1 MELGS
6 FSLGTTLTF
15 GQMIVVDANGNV
27 RVLQPGEKTLPGE
40 IIISASNATPN
51 DVGNNND
58 VQISRV
64 NADGRNVDITN
75 DINEIFA
82 ALEQGQDPTQLGEDL
97 ATAAGESNGSSPTGS
112 VSIARDASETIAA
125 TEFSTSALTALGLSE
140 TQSLTLLESYSQ
152 SALGSIVTGINGA
165 NDKADIQG
173 AVSGSVTEDAADNTA
188 TGTLT
193 SKDVDNTD
201 NEFQAQTDAPGQYGT
216 FSVDANGKWTY
227 VLDNSNEKVDAL
239 NENQTLTETFTV
251 KSEDGTE
258 QQVTITINGAND
270 KADIQG
276 AVSGSVTEDAA
287 DNTATGTLTSKDVD
301 NTDNEFQAQTDAP
314 GQYGTFSVDANGKW
328 TYVLDNSNEKVDALN
343 ENQTLTETFTV
354 KSEDG
359 TEQQVTITINGAND
373 KADIQGA
380 VSGSVTEDAADN
392 TATGTL
398 TSKDVDNTD
407 NEFQAQ
413 TDAPGQYGTFSVD
426 ANGKWTY
433 VLDNSNEKVDALNEN
448 QTLTETFTVK
458 SEDGT
463 EQQVTI
469 TINGANDK
477 ADIQGAV
484 SGSVTEDAADNT
496 ATGTLTSKDVDNTDN
511 EFQAQTDAPGQYGTF
526 SVDANGKWTYVLDNS
541 NEKVDALNEN
551 QTLTETFT
559 VKSEDGTEQQV
570 TITINGANDKADIQ
584 GAVSGSVTEDA
595 ADNTATGTLTSKDVD
610 NTDNEFQA
618 QTDAPGQYGTFSVD
632 ANGKWTYVLDNSN
645 EKVDALNEN
654 QTLTE
659 TFTVK
664 SEDGTEQQV
673 TITIN
678 GANDKADIQGAVSG
692 SVTEDAADNTAT
704 GTLTSKDVDNTDN
717 EFQAQTDAPG
727 QYGTFS
733 VDANGKWTYVLD
745 NSNEK
750 VDALNENQTLTETF
764 TVKSEDGTEQQVTI
778 TINGAND
785 KADIQGAVSGS
796 VTEDAADNTAT
807 GTLTSKDVDNTDN
820 EFQAQTDAPGQYGT
834 FSVDAN
840 GKWTYVLDNS
850 NEKVDALNE
859 NQTLTET
866 FTVKSEDG
874 TEQQVTITINGAND
888 KADIQGAVS
897 GSVTEDAADN
907 TATGTLTSKDVDNTD
922 NEFQAQTDAPGQYG
936 TFSVDANG
944 KWTYVLDNSN
954 EKVDALNENQT
965 LTETFT
971 VKSEDGTEQ
980 QVTITINGA
989 NDKADIQGAVSGS
1002 VTEDAADNTAT
1013 GTLTSKDVDNTDNEF
1028 QAQTDAPGQ
1037 YGTFSVDANGKWTY
1051 VLDNSNEKVDA
1062 LNENQTLTETFTV
1075 KSEDGTEQQ
1084 VTITI
1089 NGANDKADIQGAV
1102 SGSVT
1107 EDAADNTATG
1117 TLTSKDVDNTDNEF
1131 QAQTDAPGQ
1140 YGTFSVDA
1148 NGKWTYV
1155 LDNSNE
1161 KVDALNENQTLTETF
1176 TVKSEDGTE
1185 QQVTITI
1192 NGANDKA
1199 DIQGAVS
1206 GSVTEDA
1213 ADNTATGTLTS
1224 KDVDNTDNE
1233 FQAQTDA
1240 PGQYGTFSVD
1250 ANGKWTYV
1258 LDNSNE
1264 KVDALNENQTL
1275 TETFTV
1281 KSEDGTEQQVTIT
1294 INGAND
1300 KADIQ
1305 GAVSGSVTEDAA
1317 DNTATGTLTSKDVDN
1332 TDNEFQAQT
1341 DAPGQY
1347 GTFSVDANGKWTY
1360 VLDNSNEKVDAL
1372 NENQTLTETFTVK
1385 SEDGTEQQVTITING
1400 ANDKA
1405 DIQGAVSGSVTE
1417 DAADNTATGTLTSK
1431 DVDNTDNEFQ
1441 AQTDAPGQY
1450 GTFSVDANG
1459 KWTYVLDNSNEKV
1472 DALNENQTLTET
1484 FTVKSED
1491 GTEQQ
1496 VTITING
1503 ANDKA
1508 DIQGA
1513 VSGSVTEDAADNTAT
1528 GTLTSKDVDNT
1539 DNEFQAQTDAPGQYG
1554 TFSVDANGKW
1564 TYVLDNSNEKVD
1576 ALNENQTL
1584 TETFT
1589 VKSEDG
1595 TEQQVTITINGA
1607 NDKADIQGAVSGSVT
1622 EDAAD
1627 NTATGTLTSK
1637 DVDNTDNEFQAQTD
1651 APGQYGT
1658 FSVDANGKWTYVLDN
1673 SNEKVDALNE
1683 NQTLTETFTV
1693 KSEDGTEQQVT
1704 ITING
1709 ANDKADIQ
1717 GAVSG
1722 SVTEDAADNT
1732 ATGTLTSKDVDN
1744 TDNEFQAQTDAPG
1757 QYGTF
1762 SVDAN
1767 GKWTYVLDNSN
1778 EKVDAL
1784 NENQT
1789 LTETFTVKSEDGTEQ
1804 QVTITINGAND
1815 KADIQGAVSG
1825 SVTEDAA
1832 DNTATGTLTSKD
1844 VDNTDNEFQAQ
1855 TDAPGQYGTFS
1866 VDANGKWTYV
1876 LDNSNEKVDALNEN
1890 QTLTE
1895 TFTVK
1900 SEDGTEQQVTITIN
1914 GANDK
1919 ADIQGAVSGSVTE
1932 DAADN
1937 TATGTLTSKDVDNT
1951 DNEFQAQTDA
1961 PGQYGTFSVDAN
1973 GKWTYVLDNSNEKV
1987 DALNENQTLT
1997 ETFTV
2002 KSEDGTEQQVT
2013 ITINGANDKA
2023 DIQGAVSGSV
2033 TEDAADNTA
2042 TGTLTSKDVDNT
2054 DNEFQA
2060 QTDAPGQYGTF
2071 SVDANGKWTY
2081 VLDNSNEKV
2090 DALNENQTLTE
2101 TFTVKSED
2109 GTEQQVTITING
2121 ANDKADIQGAVSGS
2135 VTEDAADN
2143 TATGTLTS
2151 KDVDNTDNEF
2161 QAQTDAPGQYGTF
2174 SVDANG
2180 KWTYV
2185 LDNSNEKVDALN
2197 ENQTLTET
2205 FTVKSEDGTEQQVTI
2220 TINGANDKA
2229 DIQGAVSGSV
2239 TEDAADNTAT
2249 GTLTSKDVDNT
2260 DNEFQA
2266 QTDAPGQY
2274 GTFSVDANGKWTYV
2288 LDNSNE
2294 KVDALNE
2301 NQTLTETFTV
2311 KSEDGTEQQVT
2322 ITINGANDKAD
2333 IQGAVSGSVTEDAAD
2348 NTATGTL
2355 TSKDVD
2361 NTDNEFQAQ
2370 TDAPGQYG
2378 TFSVDANGKWTYV
2391 LDNSNEK
2398 VDALNE
2404 NQTLTETFTVKSEDG
2419 TEQQVTITINGANDK
2434 ADIQGAVSGSV
2445 TEDAADNTA
2454 TGTLTSKD
2462 VDNTDNEFQAQT
2474 DAPGQYGTF
2483 SVDANGKWTYVL
2495 DNSNEKVDALN
2506 ENQTLTETFT
2516 VKSEDGTEQQVTITI
2531 TGTNDAAIIS
2541 GDAQGAVTEGNGD
2554 IVLSDSGTLTAEDK
2568 DGNNADNTFLTNV
2581 TAVAHPTEG
2590 APLGSLSITEGGVW
2604 TYNVDNSKVEYLGKD
2619 ETKVETFTV
2628 QSVDGTEHT
2637 VTVTITGTNDAAI
2650 IAISSIAPLSEEG
2663 LSGGLQDDI
2672 GSSDTS
2678 DAVKASGTI
2687 TIDDVDSDSVEI
2699 TLSGPVGITSGGM
2712 EVVWEWDAQNH
2723 KLIGSTFGSDSKS
2736 VIEIELTAPNASG
2749 KGEWNYTVTLLNPVD
2764 HPDGSQ
2770 EDTLSLDLGVFVS
2783 DGQTTTESKL
2793 SIIIE
2798 DDAPSNHVM
2807 EPVAATVTDIPDV
2820 LIGQFDLTGYR
2831 GDRTTID
2838 GGQFT
2843 ITAKGFSSALSST
2856 LVSANINGDS
2866 EGIGVSSKGSPYHNL
2881 ANEVDFRKF
2890 SDGSSASEELVIKL
2904 DPNTVAY
2911 GAKIEFSKMFG
2922 GEGESGIV
2930 EFWRD
2935 GKLIAT
2941 QSFTSDENRG
2951 DYAKDFSVQQGGFDT
2966 MVIKATD
2973 NGHSFN
2979 HKDNSDFTVKNIEF
2993 LGLDAPQPIAYGSG
3007 VVEPQWGADGRGA
3020 LQLVGLDESAT
3031 LKTVTG
3037 SDITVGLVGANT
3049 LTGKDAEGH
3058 LVFKLEFTPTTGKW
3072 EFYQY
3077 QNIQSPSGDGDID
3090 FQVKVTDADG
3100 DSAVL
3105 GFAVKPVSPPVIG
3118 ELTLN
3123 VSEEGLQ
3130 GGIADDASITGS
3142 QDTTNQTSVEGQL
3155 NIANTSELSM
3165 GIPVGTYTSNG
3176 VAITWNLSSDKQR
3189 LIGTVADNKVV
3200 EITVDNQGKVTS
3212 QLHAVFDHTN
3222 NGGEDDLVIDIPIE
3236 AQNSSGISSTST
3248 ITIVIEDDA
3257 PIANADVASI
3267 NVLADSFNFN
3277 GVSAKWSNIAGG
3289 SNITIYDSR
3298 DADPDLDQV
3307 RWGTSAG
3314 YGQSG
3319 YGFIDNDSGLA
3330 GNIALNELVQLG
3342 TFTHYNYPIYDS
3354 ITGATLD
3361 VTFSVTDAYGRVTP
3375 VTITVNFAH
3384 NETPNNQSDPRD
3396 IITIESQSVTFEFEG
3411 KMYTVEVLGF
3421 VDKNGNVI
3429 NSIKTDEN
3437 ASNQFDLV
3445 AKIVE
3450 GSGYHLPSALGN
3462 VMHNDLHGADGSL
3475 TVIGCVNGETSSSIN
3490 TGVGTKVIGLYGELI
3505 LMADGSYTYQ
3515 VTEDASKIPLNAQEV
3530 FSYTVRDND
3539 GDAANSTLTISVNAV
3554 DKNGVPVGLPLTV
3567 EGNDLNDMI
3576 VIRNGENSQHPDRF
3590 DVAFGGNLLGTVRD
3604 VHGNE
3609 NHIHVGQGYN
3619 NGSQNQTVSGGSG
3632 NDHIETGSG
3641 NDVIYAGMTGSHGY
3655 SSDDDLELSASEIAN
3670 HHVMTGNLSGTDSML
3685 DNDGLLLSNDVS
3697 SRNADVVNS
3706 GSGNDRIFGQSGS
3719 DILFGHTGDD
3729 YIDGGSHNDGLRGG
3743 EGNDTLIGGLG
3754 SDILT
3759 GDSGADIFKWVEM
3772 ETATDRV
3779 TDFHRSEG
3787 DSLDFSDLFED
3798 MTKDEIT
3805 ALLDGLGGV
3814 DHQGVADDVSIRVT
3828 GNEHESHLTIV
3839 KSGQTL
3845 TVDFDGASA
3854 ADITSSLMDN
3864 LNHLKD

>member
-165 NDKADIQG
+165 NDG
-173 AVSGSVTEDAADNTA
+173 AKI
-188 TGTLT
+188 TG
-193 SKDVDNTD
+193 DD
-201 NEFQAQTDAPGQYGT
+201 
-216 FSVDANGKWTY
+216 
-227 VLDNSNEKVDAL
+227 
-239 NENQTLTETFTV
+239 
-251 KSEDGTE
+251 
-258 QQVTITINGAND
+258 
-270 KADIQG
+270 
-276 AVSGSVTEDAA
+276 
-287 DNTATGTLTSKDVD
+287 
-301 NTDNEFQAQTDAP
+301 
-314 GQYGTFSVDANGKW
+314 
-328 TYVLDNSNEKVDALN
+328 
-343 ENQTLTETFTV
+343 
-354 KSEDG
+354 
-359 TEQQVTITINGAND
+359 
-373 KADIQGA
+373 
-380 VSGSVTEDAADN
+380 
-392 TATGTL
+392 
-398 TSKDVDNTD
+398 
-407 NEFQAQ
+407 
-413 TDAPGQYGTFSVD
+413 
-426 ANGKWTY
+426 
-433 VLDNSNEKVDALNEN
+433 
-448 QTLTETFTVK
+448 
-458 SEDGT
+458 
-463 EQQVTI
+463 
-469 TINGANDK
+469 
-477 ADIQGAV
+477 
-484 SGSVTEDAADNT
+484 
-496 ATGTLTSKDVDNTDN
+496 
-511 EFQAQTDAPGQYGTF
+511 
-526 SVDANGKWTYVLDNS
+526 
-541 NEKVDALNEN
+541 
-551 QTLTETFT
+551 
-559 VKSEDGTEQQV
+559 
-570 TITINGANDKADIQ
+570 
-584 GAVSGSVTEDA
+584 
-595 ADNTATGTLTSKDVD
+595 
-610 NTDNEFQA
+610 
-618 QTDAPGQYGTFSVD
+618 
-632 ANGKWTYVLDNSN
+632 
-645 EKVDALNEN
+645 
-654 QTLTE
+654 
-659 TFTVK
+659 
-664 SEDGTEQQV
+664 
-673 TITIN
+673 
-678 GANDKADIQGAVSG
+678 
-692 SVTEDAADNTAT
+692 
-704 GTLTSKDVDNTDN
+704 
-717 EFQAQTDAPG
+717 
-727 QYGTFS
+727 
-733 VDANGKWTYVLD
+733 
-745 NSNEK
+745 
-750 VDALNENQTLTETF
+750 
-764 TVKSEDGTEQQVTI
+764 
-778 TINGAND
+778 
-785 KADIQGAVSGS
+785 
-796 VTEDAADNTAT
+796 
-807 GTLTSKDVDNTDN
+807 
-820 EFQAQTDAPGQYGT
+820 
-834 FSVDAN
+834 
-840 GKWTYVLDNS
+840 
-850 NEKVDALNE
+850 
-859 NQTLTET
+859 
-866 FTVKSEDG
+866 
-874 TEQQVTITINGAND
+874 
-888 KADIQGAVS
+888 
-897 GSVTEDAADN
+897 
-907 TATGTLTSKDVDNTD
+907 
-922 NEFQAQTDAPGQYG
+922 
-936 TFSVDANG
+936 
-944 KWTYVLDNSN
+944 
-954 EKVDALNENQT
+954 
-965 LTETFT
+965 
-971 VKSEDGTEQ
+971 
-980 QVTITINGA
+980 
-989 NDKADIQGAVSGS
+989 
-1002 VTEDAADNTAT
+1002 
-1013 GTLTSKDVDNTDNEF
+1013 
-1028 QAQTDAPGQ
+1028 
-1037 YGTFSVDANGKWTY
+1037 
-1051 VLDNSNEKVDA
+1051 
-1062 LNENQTLTETFTV
+1062 
-1075 KSEDGTEQQ
+1075 
-1084 VTITI
+1084 
-1089 NGANDKADIQGAV
+1089 
-1102 SGSVT
+1102 
-1107 EDAADNTATG
+1107 
-1117 TLTSKDVDNTDNEF
+1117 
-1131 QAQTDAPGQ
+1131 
-1140 YGTFSVDA
+1140 
-1148 NGKWTYV
+1148 
-1155 LDNSNE
+1155 
-1161 KVDALNENQTLTETF
+1161 
-1176 TVKSEDGTE
+1176 
-1185 QQVTITI
+1185 
-1192 NGANDKA
+1192 
-1199 DIQGAVS
+1199 
-1206 GSVTEDA
+1206 
-1213 ADNTATGTLTS
+1213 
-1224 KDVDNTDNE
+1224 
-1233 FQAQTDA
+1233 
-1240 PGQYGTFSVD
+1240 
-1250 ANGKWTYV
+1250 
-1258 LDNSNE
+1258 
-1264 KVDALNENQTL
+1264 
-1275 TETFTV
+1275 
-1281 KSEDGTEQQVTIT
+1281 
-1294 INGAND
+1294 
-1300 KADIQ
+1300 
-1305 GAVSGSVTEDAA
+1305 
-1317 DNTATGTLTSKDVDN
+1317 
-1332 TDNEFQAQT
+1332 
-1341 DAPGQY
+1341 
-1347 GTFSVDANGKWTY
+1347 
-1360 VLDNSNEKVDAL
+1360 
-1372 NENQTLTETFTVK
+1372 
-1385 SEDGTEQQVTITING
+1385 
-1400 ANDKA
+1400 
-1405 DIQGAVSGSVTE
+1405 
-1417 DAADNTATGTLTSK
+1417 
-1431 DVDNTDNEFQ
+1431 
-1441 AQTDAPGQY
+1441 
-1450 GTFSVDANG
+1450 
-1459 KWTYVLDNSNEKV
+1459 
-1472 DALNENQTLTET
+1472 
-1484 FTVKSED
+1484 
-1491 GTEQQ
+1491 
-1496 VTITING
+1496 
-1503 ANDKA
+1503 
-1508 DIQGA
+1508 
-1513 VSGSVTEDAADNTAT
+1513 
-1528 GTLTSKDVDNT
+1528 
-1539 DNEFQAQTDAPGQYG
+1539 
-1554 TFSVDANGKW
+1554 
-1564 TYVLDNSNEKVD
+1564 
-1576 ALNENQTL
+1576 
-1584 TETFT
+1584 
-1589 VKSEDG
+1589 
-1595 TEQQVTITINGA
+1595 
-1607 NDKADIQGAVSGSVT
+1607 
-1622 EDAAD
+1622 
-1627 NTATGTLTSK
+1627 
-1637 DVDNTDNEFQAQTD
+1637 
-1651 APGQYGT
+1651 
-1658 FSVDANGKWTYVLDN
+1658 
-1673 SNEKVDALNE
+1673 
-1683 NQTLTETFTV
+1683 
-1693 KSEDGTEQQVT
+1693 
-1704 ITING
+1704 
-1709 ANDKADIQ
+1709 
-1717 GAVSG
+1717 
-1722 SVTEDAADNT
+1722 
-1732 ATGTLTSKDVDN
+1732 
-1744 TDNEFQAQTDAPG
+1744 
-1757 QYGTF
+1757 
-1762 SVDAN
+1762 
-1767 GKWTYVLDNSN
+1767 
-1778 EKVDAL
+1778 
-1784 NENQT
+1784 
-1789 LTETFTVKSEDGTEQ
+1789 
-1804 QVTITINGAND
+1804 
-1815 KADIQGAVSG
+1815 
-1825 SVTEDAA
+1825 
-1832 DNTATGTLTSKD
+1832 
-1844 VDNTDNEFQAQ
+1844 
-1855 TDAPGQYGTFS
+1855 
-1866 VDANGKWTYV
+1866 
-1876 LDNSNEKVDALNEN
+1876 
-1890 QTLTE
+1890 
-1895 TFTVK
+1895 
-1900 SEDGTEQQVTITIN
+1900 
-1914 GANDK
+1914 
-1919 ADIQGAVSGSVTE
+1919 
-1932 DAADN
+1932 
-1937 TATGTLTSKDVDNT
+1937 
-1951 DNEFQAQTDA
+1951 
-1961 PGQYGTFSVDAN
+1961 
-1973 GKWTYVLDNSNEKV
+1973 
-1987 DALNENQTLT
+1987 
-1997 ETFTV
+1997 
-2002 KSEDGTEQQVT
+2002 
-2013 ITINGANDKA
+2013 
-2023 DIQGAVSGSV
+2023 
-2033 TEDAADNTA
+2033 
-2042 TGTLTSKDVDNT
+2042 
-2054 DNEFQA
+2054 
-2060 QTDAPGQYGTF
+2060 
-2071 SVDANGKWTY
+2071 
-2081 VLDNSNEKV
+2081 
-2090 DALNENQTLTE
+2090 
-2101 TFTVKSED
+2101 
-2109 GTEQQVTITING
+2109 
-2121 ANDKADIQGAVSGS
+2121 
-2135 VTEDAADN
+2135 
-2143 TATGTLTS
+2143 
-2151 KDVDNTDNEF
+2151 
-2161 QAQTDAPGQYGTF
+2161 
-2174 SVDANG
+2174 
-2180 KWTYV
+2180 
-2185 LDNSNEKVDALN
+2185 
-2197 ENQTLTET
+2197 
-2205 FTVKSEDGTEQQVTI
+2205 
-2220 TINGANDKA
+2220 
-2229 DIQGAVSGSV
+2229 
-2239 TEDAADNTAT
+2239 
-2249 GTLTSKDVDNT
+2249 
-2260 DNEFQA
+2260 
-2266 QTDAPGQY
+2266 
-2274 GTFSVDANGKWTYV
+2274 
-2288 LDNSNE
+2288 
-2294 KVDALNE
+2294 
-2301 NQTLTETFTV
+2301 
-2311 KSEDGTEQQVT
+2311 
-2322 ITINGANDKAD
+2322 
-2333 IQGAVSGSVTEDAAD
+2333 SGSVTEDAAD

-2531 TGTNDAAIIS
+2531 TGTNDAAII
-2541 GDAQGAVTEGNGD
+2541 
-2554 IVLSDSGTLTAEDK
+2554 
-2568 DGNNADNTFLTNV
+2568 
-2581 TAVAHPTEG
+2581 
-2590 APLGSLSITEGGVW
+2590 
-2604 TYNVDNSKVEYLGKD
+2604 
-2619 ETKVETFTV
+2619 
-2628 QSVDGTEHT
+2628 
-2637 VTVTITGTNDAAI
+2637 
-2650 IAISSIAPLSEEG
+2650 AISSIAPLSEEG

-2699 TLSGPVGITSGGM
+2699 TLSGPVGIMSGGM

-2807 EPVAATVTDIPDV
+2807 EPIAATVTDIPDV
-2820 LIGQFDLTGYR
+2820 LIGQFDLTSYR

-2866 EGIGVSSKGSPYHNL
+2866 EGIGVSSKDSPYHNL
-2881 ANEVDFRKF
+2881 TNEVDFRKF

-2973 NGHSFN
+2973 NGNSFN

-2993 LGLDAPQPIAYGSG
+2993 LGSDAPQPIAYGSG

-3743 EGNDTLIGGLG
+3743 KGNDTLIGGLG

-3798 MTKDEIT
+3798 MSKDEIT
-3805 ALLDGLGGV
+3805 VLLDGLSSA
-3814 DHQGVADDVSIRVT
+3814 DHQGVADDVSIRVI
-3828 GNEHESHLTIV
+3828 GNEHESHLSNIDR
-3839 KSGQTL
+3839 GL
-3845 TVDFDGASA
+3845 
-3854 ADITSSLMDN
+3854 
-3864 LNHLKD
+3864 